1 MIKLGEAIR
10 NKLYSALSLVD
21 YSKKSNRRDRWKQK
35 IFRYL
40 VYKRYSVEDVL
51 GILTAFD
58 EDHSDAKKFINQ
70 ADKQRL
76 AEEKKF
82 GRGFYE
88 RNYHAAKRR

>member
-1 MIKLGEAIR
+1 MIKLGEAIK

-40 VYKRYSVEDVL
+40 IYKRYGVEDAL

-58 EDHSDAKKFINQ
+58 EGHPDAKKFINQ

-76 AEEKKF
+76 AEEKKL
-82 GRGFYE
+82 GKSFYE
-88 RNYHAAKRR
+88 RDYYAAKR

>member
-1 MIKLGEAIR
+1 MTKLGEAIR
-10 NKLYSALSLVD
+10 NRLYSALSLVD
-21 YSKKSNRRDRWKQK
+21 YSKKENRRDRWKQK

-40 VYKRYSVEDVL
+40 IYKRYDVEDAL
-51 GILTAFD
+51 NILTAFN
-58 EDHSDAKKFINQ
+58 EGHSDAKKFVTA

-88 RNYHAAKRR
+88 KKR

>member
-1 MIKLGEAIR
+1 MVKLGEVIR

-21 YSKKSNRRDRWKQK
+21 YSKKENRRDRWKQK

-40 VYKRYSVEDVL
+40 IYKRYSVEDVL
-51 GILTAFD
+51 GILTAFG
-58 EDHSDAKKFINQ
+58 EGHPDAKKFINQ

-88 RNYHAAKRR
+88 KKR

>member
-1 MIKLGEAIR
+1 MTKLGEALR
-10 NKLYSALSLVD
+10 NRLYSALSLVD
-21 YSKKSNRRDRWKQK
+21 YSKKENRRDRWKQK

-40 VYKRYSVEDVL
+40 IYKRYDVEDAL
-51 GILTAFD
+51 NILTAFN
-58 EDHSDAKKFINQ
+58 EGHPDAKKFINA

-88 RNYHAAKRR
+88 KKRR

>member
-1 MIKLGEAIR
+1 MTKLGEAIR
-10 NKLYSALSLVD
+10 NRLYSALSLVD
-21 YSKKSNRRDRWKQK
+21 YSKKENRRDRWKQK

-40 VYKRYSVEDVL
+40 IYKRYDVEDVL
-51 GILTAFD
+51 NILTAFGK
-58 EDHSDAKKFINQ
+58 EHPDAKKFINA

-88 RNYHAAKRR
+88 KKRR